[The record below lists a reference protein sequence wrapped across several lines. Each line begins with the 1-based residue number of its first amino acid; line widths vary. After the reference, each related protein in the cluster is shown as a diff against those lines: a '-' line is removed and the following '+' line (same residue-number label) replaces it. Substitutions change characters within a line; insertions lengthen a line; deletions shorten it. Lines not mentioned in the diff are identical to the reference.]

1 PGGDDA
7 DFLEVD
13 QFARLKRIGRKPGP
27 ALFALL
33 LVVSLIACRN
43 LLSGGALAGGALL
56 PVPAELGSLWDRYAD
71 AWHTVGTGG
80 TQTAPPYLAL
90 LAALSALFL
99 GSTGLAVSVLLVC
112 SIPLAGATA
121 YFASRPLLPSRLLRA
136 WASVAYA

>member
-1 PGGDDA
+1 LSP
-7 DFLEVD
+7 
-13 QFARLKRIGRKPGP
+13 
-27 ALFALL
+27 LL
-33 LVVSLIACRN
+33 LIHTPIPGRN

-56 PVPAELGSLWDRYAD
+56 PAPAEVGALWGQYAD

-112 SIPLAGATA
+112 SIPLAGLTA
-121 YFASRPLLPSRLLRA
+121 YFASRPLLPSRLLR
-136 WASVAYA
+136 